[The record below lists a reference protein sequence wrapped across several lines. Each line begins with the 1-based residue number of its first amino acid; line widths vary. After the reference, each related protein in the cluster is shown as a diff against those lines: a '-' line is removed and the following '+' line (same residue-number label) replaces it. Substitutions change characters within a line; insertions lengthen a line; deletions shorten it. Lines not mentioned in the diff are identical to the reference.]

1 MAQIGS
7 KGFDEISGEVVS
19 SVAFI
24 MRQGN
29 MPYYKGTYLDL
40 QSGNSESEK
49 EEMYL
54 ARKNYYEA
62 TQDNFALIPNN
73 VVVYNASDIALRH
86 FEDDTPLSSFVTA
99 KPGMQTS
106 DNDRFLRLWFEIDF
120 NCIGFGFDHDSA
132 SASEYKWFPYN
143 KGIGFRKW
151 YGNNDYIVNF
161 YHDGEELKYWLTH
174 NPKDPKT
181 KHWSRNM
188 RNYNS
193 YFKDGITFTAIGT
206 AFSAR
211 LNGKGYLFDTKG
223 PMMFGK
229 DLLAVCGFVNS
240 VVFDYY
246 NRMLCKQITKT
257 FDSVNLVL
265 FAALDENSHE
275 CILGIVNN
283 NLALSKMDW
292 DSFETSWDFQC
303 HPLVVRT
310 MERGYMRLSDCWNN
324 WEQTC
329 DECFNSLKSNEEEL
343 NRIFIDIY
351 GMQDELIPEV
361 EDKDVMVRKVDLGRD
376 IRSLISYAVGCM
388 FGRYSLDEEGLA
400 YAGGKWNLDKYHTF
414 LPDRDD
420 ILPICDDEYFEDDIT
435 GRFIQWVKTVYGE
448 ERLEENLK
456 FIADALGGKG
466 SSREVIRNYFINDFY
481 SDHLKTYQKRPI
493 YWFFDSGKK
502 NGFKALIYMHR
513 YKPDTIARIRTDYV
527 HEQQSRYRTAIAD
540 LEGRIANAGTG
551 ECVKLTK
558 QLKTLQDQVEEI
570 RVYEEKIHYLADQ
583 VIKIDLDDGVKVN
596 YAKFQDV
603 LVKIK

>member
-1 MAQIGS
+1 MITQQSWLSLSSFIELRKEIFDKDMAVSMAQIGS

-229 DLLAVCGFVNS
+229 DLLA
-240 VVFDYY
+240 
-246 NRMLCKQITKT
+246 M
-257 FDSVNLVL
+257 
-265 FAALDENSHE
+265 
-275 CILGIVNN
+275 
-283 NLALSKMDW
+283 
-292 DSFETSWDFQC
+292 
-303 HPLVVRT
+303 P
-310 MERGYMRLSDCWNN
+310 
-324 WEQTC
+324 
-329 DECFNSLKSNEEEL
+329 
-343 NRIFIDIY
+343 
-351 GMQDELIPEV
+351 
-361 EDKDVMVRKVDLGRD
+361 
-376 IRSLISYAVGCM
+376 
-388 FGRYSLDEEGLA
+388 
-400 YAGGKWNLDKYHTF
+400 
-414 LPDRDD
+414 
-420 ILPICDDEYFEDDIT
+420 
-435 GRFIQWVKTVYGE
+435 
-448 ERLEENLK
+448 
-456 FIADALGGKG
+456 
-466 SSREVIRNYFINDFY
+466 
-481 SDHLKTYQKRPI
+481 
-493 YWFFDSGKK
+493 
-502 NGFKALIYMHR
+502 
-513 YKPDTIARIRTDYV
+513 
-527 HEQQSRYRTAIAD
+527 
-540 LEGRIANAGTG
+540 
-551 ECVKLTK
+551 
-558 QLKTLQDQVEEI
+558 
-570 RVYEEKIHYLADQ
+570 
-583 VIKIDLDDGVKVN
+583 
-596 YAKFQDV
+596 
-603 LVKIK
+603 